1 MNSNDLL
8 LNNIQNMIFT
18 FNDKQV
24 MVDKDLADLYGVT
37 TKRLNEQV
45 KRNIN
50 RFPDNFRF
58 QLTNNQKNELVANCD
73 RLKKLKH
80 STVNPYVFT
89 EQGVAMLSAVLH
101 SKTAIDVSIK
111 IMEAFIE
118 MRRFLFN
125 NASIFQKF
133 EKIEQKLLE
142 NDKKF
147 TLIFE
152 AIENKSIKPQQGIFY
167 DGQIFDAYE
176 FVSKLI
182 KSANKTIVLIDNYI
196 DETVL
201 TLFKKNKTADIVI
214 YTKKI
219 SNQLKLDLS
228 KYNSQY
234 NTIKIK
240 QFNSAHDRFLI
251 IDNKDVYH
259 FGASFKDLGKKWF
272 AFSKFKIDAFDLLR
286 KL

>member
-1 MNSNDLL
+1 MNSDDLL

-18 FNDKQV
+18 FSDKQV

-101 SKTAIDVSIK
+101 SKTAID
-111 IMEAFIE
+111 
-118 MRRFLFN
+118 
-125 NASIFQKF
+125 
-133 EKIEQKLLE
+133 
-142 NDKKF
+142 
-147 TLIFE
+147 
-152 AIENKSIKPQQGIFY
+152 
-167 DGQIFDAYE
+167 
-176 FVSKLI
+176 
-182 KSANKTIVLIDNYI
+182 
-196 DETVL
+196 
-201 TLFKKNKTADIVI
+201 
-214 YTKKI
+214 
-219 SNQLKLDLS
+219 
-228 KYNSQY
+228 
-234 NTIKIK
+234 
-240 QFNSAHDRFLI
+240 
-251 IDNKDVYH
+251 
-259 FGASFKDLGKKWF
+259 
-272 AFSKFKIDAFDLLR
+272 AFDLLQ